1 MDLATIDGSIGE
13 GGGQVLRM
21 AIALSAILQK
31 GIRIINIRKGRPRPG
46 LGIQHVKSMEIAR
59 DITGARAAGI
69 YPGST
74 EAIFIPGPIKAGDY
88 VIRMGTAG
96 SITLALQS
104 ILPIAAYAPGPV
116 TLDITGGTDV
126 KWSPTYDYFENVTV
140 PALALFGFHVES
152 RLVSRGYFPVGN
164 GRAIVQASPAR
175 LRGVDLTEPSG
186 DRINGVSASSK
197 LPSHVTERQANA
209 ANDYLR
215 SLGYEEG
222 EIRLDVR
229 NDASTG
235 SGITLFKG
243 HIGGSALGERG
254 KPAEKVGQEAASH
267 IVEELKAGVA
277 VDVHLADQM
286 IIFMALASG
295 PSSITVRY
303 MTGHTSAGILV
314 ARQMLGSDFEVL
326 EKKVTLIR
334 SSGTRGE
341 PGPTGTPGPRQ

>member
-1 MDLATIDGSIGE
+1 MDLTTIDGSIGE
-13 GGGQVLRM
+13 GGGQILRT

-31 GIRIINIRKGRPRPG
+31 GVRIVNIRRERPRPG

-59 DITGARAAGI
+59 DMTGARATGI

-74 EAIFIPGPIKAGDY
+74 EVIFIPGPIKADDN

-126 KWSPTYDYFENVTV
+126 KWSPTYDYFENVIV
-140 PALALFGFHVES
+140 PGLALFGFRVES
-152 RLVSRGYFPVGN
+152 RLIDRGYFPEGN
-164 GRAIVQASPAR
+164 GRVLVRASPAR
-175 LRGVDLTEPSG
+175 LHGVNITEPSG
-186 DRINGVSASSK
+186 DRIRGVSASSR
-197 LPSHVTERQANA
+197 LPSHVAARQAKA

-215 SLGYEEG
+215 SHGYAEG
-222 EIRLDVR
+222 DITLDVR

-235 SGITLFKG
+235 SSITLFKG

-267 IVEELKAGVA
+267 IAEELNTGAA
-277 VDVHLADQM
+277 VDVHLADQLV
-286 IIFMALASG
+286 IYMALADG
-295 PSSITVRY
+295 PSSMTVRH

-314 ARQMLGSDFEVL
+314 ARQMLGRDFDII
-326 EKKVTLIR
+326 EKKVTFIR
-334 SSGTRGE
+334 SSGNRAG
-341 PGPTGTPGPRQ
+341 PGPTGTQGPHR